1 MALELLFMVFLRVFH
16 RDDMNRNRFFEPVSQ
31 KCEYGEDTTHAHEL
45 ILNRYY
51 IIIIIIESSFNPVWK
66 SPLPEDFH
74 VFTFFGCSFTLLT
87 PTNRVFLRHVTESF
101 SWTFGGQKDHFFQKR
116 QRCWSWCR
124 HSCFNSKNAWRF
136 EEYSHVI
143 VLFLFCRCLQFTV
156 HCRYVKTVGTDL
168 GITCA
173 W

>member
-31 KCEYGEDTTHAHEL
+31 KCEYGGDTTHAHEL

-51 IIIIIIESSFNPVWK
+51 IIELSFNPVWK

-87 PTNRVFLRHVTESF
+87 PTNRVFLRHVESF
-101 SWTFGGQKDHFFQKR
+101 S
-116 QRCWSWCR
+116 
-124 HSCFNSKNAWRF
+124 
-136 EEYSHVI
+136 
-143 VLFLFCRCLQFTV
+143 
-156 HCRYVKTVGTDL
+156 
-168 GITCA
+168 
-173 W
+173 